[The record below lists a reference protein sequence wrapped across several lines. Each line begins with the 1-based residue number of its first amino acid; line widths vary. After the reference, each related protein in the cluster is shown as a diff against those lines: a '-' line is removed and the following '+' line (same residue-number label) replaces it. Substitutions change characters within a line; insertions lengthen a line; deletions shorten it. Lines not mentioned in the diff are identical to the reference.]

1 MSDQKTKELQALEEM
16 QDLINGLPNDR
27 RMNVLT
33 YIEDFRDILKEGG
46 NDAFLSLTLVA
57 CEFSA
62 TNAELE
68 KQEAANDQI
77 IAG

>member
-1 MSDQKTKELQALEEM
+1 MSEQKTKELEALEAM
-16 QDLINGLPNDR
+16 QDLINGLPDDR

-68 KQEAANDQI
+68 KQEAANDTI
-77 IAG
+77 IPG